1 MRKTNIFIIVIFS
14 ILQAS
19 LWAEN
24 NEKSGDTAEGVVI
37 VSSTTGDDFIK
48 LAARIYS
55 EMRKDVRL
63 RLKKVPEDAG
73 RASMKDG
80 SAALM
85 VAADAVPEAGTLL
98 RVYRPFTVS
107 VNSENPLTQISSQQL
122 RRVFAGELLSWSEL
136 GGTDSP
142 IRLVLYT
149 RPEKKIEKAC
159 ADKSCGHDHS
169 HDHAAVSGLERNLDP
184 DAAALDALLPS
195 RRPGH
200 KYFLEAGSSRGIAA
214 LVASDRNAVGCF
226 PLEYDNGQVKH
237 LKIDGFMPTSDNLA
251 SGKYP
256 LSVRTVVMI
265 SPKASSEA
273 RDFAK
278 FLKSKECESIY
289 RYLSLT
295 PVFGGER

>member
-85 VAADAVPEAGTLL
+85 VAADAVD
-98 RVYRPFTVS
+98 RKS
-107 VNSENPLTQISSQQL
+107 V
-122 RRVFAGELLSWSEL
+122 V
-136 GGTDSP
+136 
-142 IRLVLYT
+142 
-149 RPEKKIEKAC
+149 
-159 ADKSCGHDHS
+159 
-169 HDHAAVSGLERNLDP
+169 
-184 DAAALDALLPS
+184 
-195 RRPGH
+195 
-200 KYFLEAGSSRGIAA
+200 
-214 LVASDRNAVGCF
+214 
-226 PLEYDNGQVKH
+226 
-237 LKIDGFMPTSDNLA
+237 
-251 SGKYP
+251 
-256 LSVRTVVMI
+256 
-265 SPKASSEA
+265 
-273 RDFAK
+273 
-278 FLKSKECESIY
+278 
-289 RYLSLT
+289 
-295 PVFGGER
+295 